1 MSVGPR
7 VSVVVAV
14 YNAGEYL
21 EILTDSLL
29 AQSLAPG
36 EFEVIFVDDGSTDG
50 SGDRVEALAAAHPHM
65 RAIHIPNSGWPGRPR
80 NIGIDAAR
88 GRYVYFVDHD
98 DWIAPEALERLA
110 DRADRNEADVVIGK
124 EVAHGSFG
132 VPLIQ
137 FARSID
143 DEPFPSDVL
152 VALLTPHKLFRR
164 SMLDERGIRFPE
176 GRRRLEDHHFVIQ
189 AYFAARRISILA
201 DYPCYHWIERREK
214 ANATH
219 SRIDPVG
226 YYANM
231 REILDIVD
239 ANMAP
244 GEARDHLY
252 AHWFRGKTLHKLRG
266 PRWFGPTL
274 SRDARGLLEEVR
286 HITADRFGP
295 AIDRHVGLRY
305 RIAARAVRRG
315 SDALLA
321 AHARF
326 TQGIGLSIEVK
337 EVTPGPWHLDL
348 DLDLALHGPDRAPL
362 AFERRDGVTKW
373 LAPIEFGDPAVGPD
387 DLVVDDAELQR
398 TALNVLAR
406 HRGTWV
412 TYHSSVPFPLSA
424 SGDGVLRAAGSMRL
438 SLDLATMAAGGPLP
452 DGTWDLFVQL
462 ECCGWRGSRR
472 IPGLQLQREAT
483 HGLPTR
489 PYVTSAGTLA
499 LVVEGSAAPKLTGP
513 PEPAAPI
520 KPPLTS
526 ADRLRR
532 TARRLPQPV
541 RRMGRALLDLRPG
554 R

>member
-1 MSVGPR
+1 MSVEPR

-21 EILTDSLL
+21 EVLVGSLL

-80 NIGIDAAR
+80 NIGVDAAR

-110 DRADRNEADVVIGK
+110 DRADRNDADVVIGK

-164 SMLDERGIRFPE
+164 SMLVERGIRFPE

-219 SRIDPVG
+219 LRIDPVG

-239 ANMAP
+239 ANTEP
-244 GEARDHLY
+244 GDARDHLY

-266 PRWFGPTL
+266 PRWFASTL
-274 SRDARGLLEEVR
+274 SRDARRLLDEVR

-305 RIAARAVRRG
+305 RIVASAVR
-315 SDALLA
+315 SHNDALLA
-321 AHARF
+321 THARF
-326 TQGIGLSIEVK
+326 TQGIGLDIGVRSIE
-337 EVTPGPWHLDL
+337 PGPWRLDL
-348 DLDLALHGPDRAPL
+348 DVDLALHGPDGVPL
-362 AFERRDGVTKW
+362 QFERRNGVTSW
-373 LAPIEFGDPAVGPD
+373 LPPVEFEDTAVGPG
-387 DLVVDDAELQR
+387 DLVVDDAELER

-412 TYHSSVPFPLSA
+412 TFHTSLPFGLKVSA
-424 SGDGVLRAAGSMRL
+424 DGLMHAAGSARL
-438 SLDLATMAAGGPLP
+438 AIDLATLAAGGPLP
-452 DGTWDLFVQL
+452 DGTWDLFVQF

-472 IPGLQLQREAT
+472 IPGLEMSTAAT
-483 HGLPTR
+483 QGLPTR

-499 LVVEGSAAPKLTGP
+499 LVVEGSAAPRLTGP

-520 KPPLTS
+520 NPPLTS
-526 ADRLRR
+526 TDRLRR
-532 TARRLPQPV
+532 TARRLPRPV
-541 RRMGRALLDLRPG
+541 RRVGRAFLDLRPG